1 MALYNIKSQT
11 TGKVVAFTNVTPFD
25 SDWAGEEE
33 ILEIRIEAA
42 VDDGYIP
49 WDAYTFI
56 KNPKQIIT
64 YQEKKGNYNCCCV

>member
-33 ILEIRIEAA
+33 ILEMRVEAA
-42 VDDGYIP
+42 IDDGLIP
-49 WDAYTFI
+49 DDAYTFI
-56 KNPKQIIT
+56 KAPKT
-64 YQEKKGNYNCCCV
+64 GAKGTRI

>member
-33 ILEIRIEAA
+33 VLEMRVEAA

-56 KNPKQIIT
+56 KNPKQGA
-64 YQEKKGNYNCCCV
+64 KGVKI